1 MQLHEPI
8 ISSYTIIASV
18 FSTIEIS
25 QITKDWIF
33 DNYLNLKWDEELQ
46 ILSPGSFI
54 YDNPYEVLINSPFYE
69 IELIDTPEENVINEL
84 LADGYCLIC
93 PINTYKMKV
102 TIDCEYV
109 HDVLIGG
116 LDDTQY
122 CVYDFWRPKFVW
134 SMKNVKSD
142 LLLESIDFS
151 NAKLFDRMIAFKL
164 HEHEKYYERQCNIN
178 DKLAVYM
185 QSECGNVGIGIYNR
199 LIDYTESI
207 VSKEVLPISN
217 YQILYDHHILLKN
230 LMDNYNLF
238 IDDRLESIIDELCK
252 ESMGLRNYCMKIWYS
267 RKEIPDWKQVIK
279 NRIQYI
285 RDNEKEFWHI
295 AMNKI
300 II

>member
-18 FSTIEIS
+18 FSTIEINKM
-25 QITKDWIF
+25 TKDWIF

-54 YDNPYEVLINSPFYE
+54 YDNLYEVLINSPFYKT
-69 IELIDTPEENVINEL
+69 ELIDNPEESVIYKL
-84 LADGYCLIC
+84 LAEGYCLIG
-93 PINTYKMKV
+93 PINTYKMNV
-102 TIDCEYV
+102 TTDCEYI

-116 LDDTQY
+116 LDGTQY

-134 SMKNVKSD
+134 SMKKVNSD
-142 LLLESIDFS
+142 LLLQSIDFG

-164 HEHEKYYERQCNIN
+164 QEQENNYERQYNVY
-178 DKLAVYM
+178 DKLAMYM
-185 QSECGNVGIGIYNR
+185 QSEGGDVGIGTYNR

-217 YQILYDHHILLKN
+217 YQILYDHFILLKN
-230 LMDNYNLF
+230 LMENYDLF
-238 IDDRLESIIDELCK
+238 IDDRLESFINDLCK

-267 RKEIPDWKQVIK
+267 RKEIPDWKQTIK

-295 AMNKI
+295 AMNKNI
-300 II
+300 I